1 MDLFAVLTLDW
12 SWVSLI
18 QCIYLIRQILISQC
32 QLHVSLVY
40 SVSESELQTMVSE
53 VVAQMLRKV
62 CTSEITAEKERIA
75 EEKRKLEE
83 ERYVYYILF
92 SFIVFKI
99 LIGIK
104 FVSST

>member
-1 MDLFAVLTLDW
+1 
-12 SWVSLI
+12 
-18 QCIYLIRQILISQC
+18 
-32 QLHVSLVY
+32 
-40 SVSESELQTMVSE
+40 MVSE

-83 ERYVYYILF
+83 ERYVHYMLF
-92 SFIVFKI
+92 SFIVLKI
-99 LIGIK
+99 SIGIT